1 MPVARIAAPL
11 PSPAAAPKIAREPP
25 ACGYMVERARLP
37 DSVAYVEPPG
47 ALGGIKK
54 ILGWQMRSPP
64 VSPGFDHARIP
75 FSSSAESAMM

>member
-1 MPVARIAAPL
+1 
-11 PSPAAAPKIAREPP
+11 
-25 ACGYMVERARLP
+25 MVERARLP